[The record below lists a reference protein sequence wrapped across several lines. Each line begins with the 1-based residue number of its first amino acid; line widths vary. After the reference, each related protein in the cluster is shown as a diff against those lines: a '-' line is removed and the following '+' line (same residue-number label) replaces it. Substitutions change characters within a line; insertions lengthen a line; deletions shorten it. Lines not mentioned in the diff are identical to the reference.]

1 MLRVDKIKNL
11 TCQQAGGKF
20 KKIMK
25 KILLVEDDPFLVDI
39 YFSRLKEEGYKVDVA
54 PDGEKAL
61 EKIKKTKPD
70 LLVLD
75 IILPKMDGWDL
86 LKRMTKEG
94 QIKKIKVIILSNL
107 GEQKEIKKGL
117 DMGVIKYLVKANYT
131 PSEVVEE
138 IKKILK

>member
-1 MLRVDKIKNL
+1 
-11 TCQQAGGKF
+11 
-20 KKIMK
+20 MK
-25 KILLVEDDPFLVDI
+25 KILLVEDDPFLIDI
-39 YFSRLKEEGYKVDVA
+39 YVSRLKGEGYKIDVA
-54 PDGEKAL
+54 PDGERAL
-61 EKIKKTKPD
+61 EKIKKAKPD

-75 IILPKMDGWDL
+75 IILPKMDGWEL
-86 LKRMTKEG
+86 LRKMIKEG
-94 QIKKIKVIILSNL
+94 RLKKIKVIILSNL